1 MEYSNKVYVI
11 TGAASG
17 MGKACSDLLLAQ
29 GATVIGIDI
38 EESPY
43 ARTATAGAG
52 GVYRHYRADVRDE
65 TRICPIIS
73 EVAAEFGR
81 IDGLVNAAGVFGNN
95 KPFYELTTDEFDR
108 VMSVNTKGTF
118 VMSRAVAPHM
128 IENGCGKIVN
138 FSCIR
143 SAIYKSNMAD
153 YAASKGAVDSM
164 TSAMALDL
172 APHNI
177 QVNCVRP
184 GFILTGMTAGSLGNP
199 EIRAASEKIIP
210 AGRIGLPEDVASV
223 VLFLLSRASDYVTG
237 TGIFVDGGYHISK

>member
-1 MEYSNKVYVI
+1 
-11 TGAASG
+11 
-17 MGKACSDLLLAQ
+17 
-29 GATVIGIDI
+29 
-38 EESPY
+38 
-43 ARTATAGAG
+43 
-52 GVYRHYRADVRDE
+52 
-65 TRICPIIS
+65 
-73 EVAAEFGR
+73 
-81 IDGLVNAAGVFGNN
+81 
-95 KPFYELTTDEFDR
+95 
-108 VMSVNTKGTF
+108 
-118 VMSRAVAPHM
+118 
-128 IENGCGKIVN
+128 
-138 FSCIR
+138 
-143 SAIYKSNMAD
+143 MAD

-184 GFILTGMTAGSLGNP
+184 GFILTGMTAGSLGTP